1 MVCKYFLPVCN
12 LSFQLL
18 HRVFQ
23 RAKDFCLMKSN
34 LLILFSFKDLVF
46 HVNYKNYLSSP
57 ILKISPI
64 FKKSFTFK
72 FAIYFCVNFCT
83 WRLVQDSSFF
93 FFACPKSAAPFVKKA
108 ALCPLYCFCTFVKNK
123 LGKKKKKIS
132 WAYLCE
138 FFSWVPYSVQLI
150 CVLITNSTM

>member
-1 MVCKYFLPVCN
+1 
-12 LSFQLL
+12 
-18 HRVFQ
+18 
-23 RAKDFCLMKSN
+23 MKSN

-83 WRLVQDSSFF
+83 
-93 FFACPKSAAPFVKKA
+93 
-108 ALCPLYCFCTFVKNK
+108 
-123 LGKKKKKIS
+123 
-132 WAYLCE
+132 
-138 FFSWVPYSVQLI
+138 
-150 CVLITNSTM
+150 